1 MWNLINYNNE
11 NDSNAN
17 ATFWSIFGYEDKPN
31 ENITIN
37 ENEQKENNLKF
48 EKNIEPESFDDI
60 TYKDIRKKKKKK
72 KKNKLKDNI
81 DKSPFLSDISAY
93 ADYCTSDDVNG
104 KYSLNE
110 NNNQMISS
118 ESNRRNYS
126 NDISE
131 KGDLTVQEEKE
142 LIGEKENDLTVQEEK
157 ELIGEKE
164 NDLTVRE
171 EKELIGEKE
180 NDLTVQEEKE
190 LIDETENDL
199 TVQENKTERM
209 VEENYNNSSLPYANE
224 WLFDKIKEILDPSIN
239 QESISEL
246 LTHKY
251 NSFNEANTGIFDL
264 LENLL
269 VRSGSNNQENME
281 ISKQKKGNYSYNHYN
296 SMDESINEHYNF
308 INYSIHCINKELS
321 ANVELEA
328 TKMMKI
334 YNHSLNK
341 YKNHINFKDDIY
353 QDLVN
358 EGEEISTLIFDENKK
373 IKKRIPKID
382 FLVLI
387 NINSENYNNIIE
399 SHNVQ
404 TPKLNLEEIFKIN
417 LI

>member
-31 ENITIN
+31 ENISIN
-37 ENEQKENNLKF
+37 ENEQKENNLKV
-48 EKNIEPESFDDI
+48 EKNIEPELLDEN
-60 TYKDIRKKKKKK
+60 TNKDIRRKKKK

-93 ADYCTSDDVNG
+93 ADYCTSDDVTD

-110 NNNQMISS
+110 NNDQMISS

-131 KGDLTVQEEKE
+131 KDDLTIQEEKE
-142 LIGEKENDLTVQEEK
+142 IIIEKENDLTVQEE
-157 ELIGEKE
+157 
-164 NDLTVRE
+164 NDITIQE
-171 EKELIGEKE
+171 EKELIGEKY
-180 NDLTVQEEKE
+180 NDMTVQEEKE
-190 LIDETENDL
+190 LIDEKENDL

-341 YKNHINFKDDIY
+341 YKNLINFKDDIY

-387 NINSENYNNIIE
+387 NINSDNYNNIIE

>member
-37 ENEQKENNLKF
+37 ENEQKENNLKV
-48 EKNIEPESFDDI
+48 EKNIEPELLDDN
-60 TYKDIRKKKKKK
+60 TKKDIRRKKKK

-93 ADYCTSDDVNG
+93 ADYCTSDDVTD

-110 NNNQMISS
+110 NNDQMISS

-131 KGDLTVQEEKE
+131 KDDLTVQEEKE
-142 LIGEKENDLTVQEEK
+142 IIIEKENDLTVQEE
-157 ELIGEKE
+157 
-164 NDLTVRE
+164 NDITIQE
-171 EKELIGEKE
+171 EKELIGEKY
-180 NDLTVQEEKE
+180 NDLTVQEEKK
-190 LIDETENDL
+190 LINEKENDL

-328 TKMMKI
+328 TKMIKI

-341 YKNHINFKDDIY
+341 YKNLINFKDDIY

-387 NINSENYNNIIE
+387 NINSDNYNNIIE

>member
-1 MWNLINYNNE
+1 
-11 NDSNAN
+11 
-17 ATFWSIFGYEDKPN
+17 
-31 ENITIN
+31 
-37 ENEQKENNLKF
+37 
-48 EKNIEPESFDDI
+48 
-60 TYKDIRKKKKKK
+60 
-72 KKNKLKDNI
+72 
-81 DKSPFLSDISAY
+81 
-93 ADYCTSDDVNG
+93 
-104 KYSLNE
+104 
-110 NNNQMISS
+110 MISS

-131 KGDLTVQEEKE
+131 KDDLTIQEEKE
-142 LIGEKENDLTVQEEK
+142 IIIEKENDLTVQEE
-157 ELIGEKE
+157 
-164 NDLTVRE
+164 NDITIQE
-171 EKELIGEKE
+171 EKELIGEKY
-180 NDLTVQEEKE
+180 NDMTVQEEKE
-190 LIDETENDL
+190 LIDEKENDL

-341 YKNHINFKDDIY
+341 YKNLINFKDDIY

-387 NINSENYNNIIE
+387 NINSDNYNNIIE

>member
-11 NDSNAN
+11 ND
-17 ATFWSIFGYEDKPN
+17 KPN
-31 ENITIN
+31 ENISIN
-37 ENEQKENNLKF
+37 ENEQKENNLKV
-48 EKNIEPESFDDI
+48 EKNIEPELLDEN
-60 TYKDIRKKKKKK
+60 TNKDIRRKKKK

-93 ADYCTSDDVNG
+93 ADYCTSDDVTD

-110 NNNQMISS
+110 NNDQMISS

-131 KGDLTVQEEKE
+131 KDDLTIQEEKE
-142 LIGEKENDLTVQEEK
+142 IIIEKENDLTVQEE
-157 ELIGEKE
+157 
-164 NDLTVRE
+164 NDITIQE
-171 EKELIGEKE
+171 EKELIGEKY
-180 NDLTVQEEKE
+180 NDMTVQEEKE
-190 LIDETENDL
+190 LIDEKENDL

-341 YKNHINFKDDIY
+341 YKNLINFKDDIY

-387 NINSENYNNIIE
+387 NINSDNYNNIIE

>member
-31 ENITIN
+31 ENISIN
-37 ENEQKENNLKF
+37 ENEQKENNLKV
-48 EKNIEPESFDDI
+48 EKNIEPELLDDN
-60 TYKDIRKKKKKK
+60 TNKDIRRKKKK

-93 ADYCTSDDVNG
+93 ADYCTSDDVTD

-110 NNNQMISS
+110 NNDQMISS

-131 KGDLTVQEEKE
+131 KDDLTIQEEKE
-142 LIGEKENDLTVQEEK
+142 IIIEKENDLTVQEE
-157 ELIGEKE
+157 
-164 NDLTVRE
+164 NDITIQE
-171 EKELIGEKE
+171 EKELIGEKY
-180 NDLTVQEEKE
+180 NDMTVQEEKE
-190 LIDETENDL
+190 LIDEKENDL
-199 TVQENKTERM
+199 TVQENNTERM

-341 YKNHINFKDDIY
+341 YKNLINFKDDIY

-387 NINSENYNNIIE
+387 NINSDNYNNIIE

>member
-37 ENEQKENNLKF
+37 ENEQKENNLKV
-48 EKNIEPESFDDI
+48 EKNIEPELLDDN
-60 TYKDIRKKKKKK
+60 TKKDIRRKKKK
-72 KKNKLKDNI
+72 KKNKLKENI

-93 ADYCTSDDVNG
+93 ADYCTSDDVTD

-110 NNNQMISS
+110 NNDQMISS

-131 KGDLTVQEEKE
+131 KDDLTVQEEKEIIIEKENDLTVQEENDITIQEEKE
-142 LIGEKENDLTVQEEK
+142 LIGEKYNDLTVQEEK
-157 ELIGEKE
+157 ELINEK
-164 NDLTVRE
+164 
-171 EKELIGEKE
+171 
-180 NDLTVQEEKE
+180 
-190 LIDETENDL
+190 ENDL

-328 TKMMKI
+328 TKMIKI

-341 YKNHINFKDDIY
+341 YKNLINFKDDIY

-387 NINSENYNNIIE
+387 NINSDNYNNIIE

>member
-1 MWNLINYNNE
+1 MMLYI
-11 NDSNAN
+11 S
-17 ATFWSIFGYEDKPN
+17 
-31 ENITIN
+31 IN
-37 ENEQKENNLKF
+37 ENEQKENNLKV
-48 EKNIEPESFDDI
+48 EKNIEPELLDEN
-60 TYKDIRKKKKKK
+60 TNKDIRRKKKK

-81 DKSPFLSDISAY
+81 DKSPFLSDISVY
-93 ADYCTSDDVNG
+93 ADYCTSDDVTD

-110 NNNQMISS
+110 NNDQMISS

-131 KGDLTVQEEKE
+131 KDDLTIQEEKE
-142 LIGEKENDLTVQEEK
+142 IIIEKENDLTVQEE
-157 ELIGEKE
+157 
-164 NDLTVRE
+164 NDITIQE
-171 EKELIGEKE
+171 EKELIGEKY
-180 NDLTVQEEKE
+180 NDMIVQEEKE
-190 LIDETENDL
+190 LIDEKENDL

-341 YKNHINFKDDIY
+341 YKNLINFKDDIY

-387 NINSENYNNIIE
+387 NINSDNYNNIIE

>member
-11 NDSNAN
+11 NDANAN
-17 ATFWSIFGYEDKPN
+17 TTFWSIFGYEDKPN

-37 ENEQKENNLKF
+37 ESEQKENNLKV
-48 EKNIEPESFDDI
+48 ENNIEPESLDDN
-60 TYKDIRKKKKKK
+60 TNKDIRRKKKKKK
-72 KKNKLKDNI
+72 KKLKDNI

-93 ADYCTSDDVNG
+93 ADYCTSDDVTD

-110 NNNQMISS
+110 NNDQMISS

-126 NDISE
+126 NNISE
-131 KGDLTVQEEKE
+131 KDDLTIQEEKELIGEKENDLTVQEEKE

-164 NDLTVRE
+164 NDLTEQE
-171 EKELIGEKE
+171 ENEQIGEKE
-180 NDLTVQEEKE
+180 NDL
-190 LIDETENDL
+190 N
-199 TVQENKTERM
+199 VQENKTEGM

-281 ISKQKKGNYSYNHYN
+281 ISKQRKGNYSYNHYN

-334 YNHSLNK
+334 YNQSLNK

-382 FLVLI
+382 FMVLI